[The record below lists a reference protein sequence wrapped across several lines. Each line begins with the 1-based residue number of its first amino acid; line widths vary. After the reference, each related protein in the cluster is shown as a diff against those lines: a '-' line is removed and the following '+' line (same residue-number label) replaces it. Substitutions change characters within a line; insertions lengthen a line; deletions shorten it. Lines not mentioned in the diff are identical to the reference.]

1 MGNEDLGDYSR
12 RVRQVADIVFPET
25 PLRERERE
33 MKDQFIE
40 GLFDSRIQIELYE
53 DERDHDFGETLLRA
67 QELEI
72 VHKTDKSKRERKLDK
87 LRYSLDKFEDPEIVK
102 AGYSNNNQIE
112 EKFAALQT
120 SLTNVASRFDRFENS
135 ICNKSPNKRIP

>member
-1 MGNEDLGDYSR
+1 
-12 RVRQVADIVFPET
+12 
-25 PLRERERE
+25 

-40 GLFDSRIQIELYE
+40 RLFDSRIQIELYE
-53 DERDHDFGETLLRA
+53 DERDHDFEETLLRA

-87 LRYSLDKFEDPEIVK
+87 LRYSLDKFEDPEIVR

-135 ICNKSPNKRIP
+135 ICNKSPNKRIPYQNKQRP